1 MVINTIYNQQ
11 FMVINSDYYWLIV
24 IIMVI
29 NSDYYYGILITIIIT
44 INQ

>member
-29 NSDYYYGILITIIIT
+29 NSDYYYGILINIIIT